1 MSDLNTSR
9 TSTCSNDC
17 KKIQEYD
24 NMEQQTF
31 SICSATSEQY
41 LNNSKLNN
49 DIQPE
54 QQLDQIFNDSNKS
67 EKKCDKQ
74 LDENDNKIQTKKPLT
89 LMIPRTSFRIVN
101 DITKIQTPDVRRNS
115 TQILFPSEDGD
126 SISIS
131 KQNHM
136 VITNEHQ
143 TFNDGTSKQKQIR
156 PIMGKNA
163 LLKKANI
170 DRSDSLIIQDM
181 VLDKYNPVLNHY
193 VTKMYHRRLS
203 RTRLNSSCDEDSFS
217 EGVCITLISQSYKFY
232 HTHSSGTSLNFDR

>member
-1 MSDLNTSR
+1 MSDLNTST
-9 TSTCSNDC
+9 TSTWSNDC
-17 KKIQEYD
+17 SKNQVHVSVD
-24 NMEQQTF
+24 QRRF
-31 SICSATSEQY
+31 SICSAVSEQL

-54 QQLDQIFNDSNKS
+54 QQLDQTHNETKRIE
-67 EKKCDKQ
+67 EKDDKP
-74 LDENDNKIQTKKPLT
+74 LDENDNKIEPKKPLT

-101 DITKIQTPDVRRNS
+101 DITKIQTPDVKRNS
-115 TQILFPSEDGD
+115 TQIIFPLEDGD
-126 SISIS
+126 DISND

-136 VITNEHQ
+136 VITRENPIM
-143 TFNDGTSKQKQIR
+143 NDGTNKQKQIR

-170 DRSDSLIIQDM
+170 DRSDSLIVQDI

-193 VTKMYHRRLS
+193 VSKMYHRRQS

-217 EGVCITLISQSYKFY
+217 EGV
-232 HTHSSGTSLNFDR
+232 